1 MARPNN
7 TETLLTYHLLQYI
20 ELKMSENKTPTQLSL
35 QAGILM
41 LNKDQ
46 VIREKINE
54 NILETEK
61 EIKKTK
67 ADLIIKEDK
76 LNNLKALTDEDLTE
90 IIKEY
95 DKCIDEILEILD
107 KQNSEDAK
115 VNAAIIRS
123 LREGSDSE
131 LPKPS

>member
-1 MARPNN
+1 
-7 TETLLTYHLLQYI
+7 
-20 ELKMSENKTPTQLSL
+20 MSENKTPTQLSL